1 MDKQNDRFEI
11 LRRMTVAASKGDNP
25 EKVARDA
32 LRQAAELV
40 DLSAAALFL
49 WDDELKPSVAV
60 SYAVTE
66 VSRESLQSLETT
78 MYSQLRRDRDL
89 MSAYMSFGGDRPY
102 HSFTMPLRHGRRV
115 FGAVIGLQDGESSL
129 VTEDLFLEALT
140 ATLSL
145 NFAADSAAGE
155 NGVNNQ
161 DLEREKLAG
170 ITETAV
176 TVNHEINSPLTAIL
190 GNVQLLLRDAET
202 LDKRL
207 VAKLQTIEKSAERIQ
222 KVTRLLMNVRKPK
235 SRQYSEGITMLDL
248 SEDEPSDDTEN

>member
-1 MDKQNDRFEI
+1 MDKQKDRFDI
-11 LRRMTVAASKGDNP
+11 LRRMTVAASKGENP

-49 WDDELKPSVAV
+49 WDEELNPTLAVA
-60 SYAVTE
+60 YAVTE
-66 VSRESLQSLETT
+66 VSRETLQSLESS
-78 MYSQLRRDRDL
+78 MYAQLRRERDL
-89 MSAYMSFGGDRPY
+89 VSAYLSFGGDRPY

-115 FGAVIGLQDGESSL
+115 FGAVIGLQDGEHSL
-129 VTEDLFLEALT
+129 VSHDVFIEALT

-145 NFAADSAAGE
+145 NFAAAESAGA
-155 NGVNNQ
+155 NGPNLQ
-161 DLEREKLAG
+161 ELEREKLAG

-190 GNVQLLLRDAET
+190 GNVQLLLRDAES
-202 LDKRL
+202 LDERL
-207 VAKLQTIEKSAERIQ
+207 VAKLHTIEKSAERIQ

-248 SEDEPSDDTEN
+248 SEDEFPDDAEY